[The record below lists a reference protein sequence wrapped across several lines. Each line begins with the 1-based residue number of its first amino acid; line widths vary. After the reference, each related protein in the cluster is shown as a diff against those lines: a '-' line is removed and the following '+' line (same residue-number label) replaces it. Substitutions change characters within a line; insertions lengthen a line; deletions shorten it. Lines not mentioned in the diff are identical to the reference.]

1 MGSCSRGLAS
11 GAEIISDSAP
21 IGIEMKAVV
30 SAGEGNSDNHPTRGR
45 RRKPRAKRCCYGA
58 LLFESAGP
66 PGSSRSWRPAICQ
79 NHALRDL
86 CRRGY
91 GSASDGS
98 GSRTHYTPDRQAERK
113 EIRERFAL
121 GLHYVGDW
129 HTHPER
135 MATPSPIDR
144 FTISDCSRRST
155 HKLAGFLLIVV
166 GNGSFPE
173 CMHISLHDGGS
184 ASGFVGSLRPWWT
197 GDAAGMVHIDIP
209 RLEWRFFRYLALEE
223 RTKRTQEPQ

>member
-1 MGSCSRGLAS
+1 VITIPLA
-11 GAEIISDSAP
+11 AEDASLVLSD
-21 IGIEMKAVV
+21 AVMEHFSLNQQV
-30 SAGEGNSDNHPTRGR
+30 RPDQAEAGGQLFARITRYEIFVEEATGPRPTDR
-45 RRKPRAKRCCYGA
+45 R
-58 LLFESAGP
+58 
-66 PGSSRSWRPAICQ
+66 
-79 NHALRDL
+79 
-86 CRRGY
+86 
-91 GSASDGS
+91 
-98 GSRTHYTPDRQAERK
+98 SRTHYTPDRQAERK

-155 HKLAGFLLIVV
+155 HKLTGFLLIVV

-197 GDAAGMVHIDIP
+197 GDAAGMVHINIP